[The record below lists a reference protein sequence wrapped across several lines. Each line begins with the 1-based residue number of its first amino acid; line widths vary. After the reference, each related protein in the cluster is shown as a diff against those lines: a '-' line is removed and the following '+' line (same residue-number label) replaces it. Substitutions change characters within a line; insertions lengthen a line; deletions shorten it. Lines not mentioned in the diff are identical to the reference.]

1 MGMILRI
8 ASSRIV
14 GQGDIVGRS
23 GYFSLNLS
31 ANSVM
36 RGRLDARRTLKSL
49 VADLRVDFLLCMLF
63 TYISLGFSYLVFKIL
78 PFRTSYVWVIVYA
91 SCLLTLNN
99 LVTFG
104 MTSLFNLLW
113 DETGNGLLDELINMK
128 GAYTFAMIATFISS
142 VYANTFYLQSY
153 IRARDEKQ
161 ALEMALMK
169 EKEIALQ
176 SQLNSLK
183 LQINPHFMFNNFNNL
198 LELIEEDT
206 KLAGKFL
213 SNLSKVY
220 RYIITNLD
228 RNLIPVRDEIK
239 FLESYLYLMQV
250 RHVGGVVTNISLEL
264 KECKGYLPPAVLQLL
279 VENAIKHNGFSMEN
293 PLFIDIT
300 LSDDYI
306 TVRNLKSPLL
316 SKMESTG
323 LGHKNIIERYSLL
336 CDKKVKIENAE
347 NFYSVSLPIIKK
359 TVPMKILI
367 LEDEQR
373 NAMRLIRLLNDI
385 DTTFIIEGPLTNIK
399 EAVDFFQSGKTTDLI
414 LADIRLTDG
423 LSFEALKYA
432 PATVP
437 IIFTTA
443 YDEYAVQAF
452 KFNSFDYLLKPLDAD
467 ELEAAI
473 DKATKAGKNYADE
486 NLRQLFDSLQKNQF
500 RYRERFLL
508 PYRDGYKTVRVSD
521 INHIETENKTVYL
534 RLNNGTSEVVNMS
547 MDELE
552 QQLNP
557 DCFFRANRQYII
569 NIEYVLFLSNYFGGK
584 LIVRLKGYP
593 NTKITVSKEKAQRL
607 KEWIDK

>member
-1 MGMILRI
+1 MIKENVKIMNWRNGFL
-8 ASSRIV
+8 
-14 GQGDIVGRS
+14 
-23 GYFSLNLS
+23 L
-31 ANSVM
+31 
-36 RGRLDARRTLKSL
+36 SL
-49 VADLRVDFLLCMLF
+49 VSYILYLIIWLILDDETANQLPGMATVDYVVDFLLCMLF

-99 LVTFG
+99 LVAFG

-128 GAYTFAMIATFISS
+128 GLTLLHDSHFHIKRLCQHILPP
-142 VYANTFYLQSY
+142 VIHQ
-153 IRARDEKQ
+153 ARDEKQ

-306 TVRNLKSPLL
+306 TVRNLKSSLL

-359 TVPMKILI
+359 
-367 LEDEQR
+367 
-373 NAMRLIRLLNDI
+373 
-385 DTTFIIEGPLTNIK
+385 
-399 EAVDFFQSGKTTDLI
+399 QSL
-414 LADIRLTDG
+414 
-423 LSFEALKYA
+423 
-432 PATVP
+432 
-437 IIFTTA
+437 
-443 YDEYAVQAF
+443 
-452 KFNSFDYLLKPLDAD
+452 
-467 ELEAAI
+467 
-473 DKATKAGKNYADE
+473 
-486 NLRQLFDSLQKNQF
+486 
-500 RYRERFLL
+500 
-508 PYRDGYKTVRVSD
+508 
-521 INHIETENKTVYL
+521 
-534 RLNNGTSEVVNMS
+534 
-547 MDELE
+547 
-552 QQLNP
+552 
-557 DCFFRANRQYII
+557 
-569 NIEYVLFLSNYFGGK
+569 
-584 LIVRLKGYP
+584 
-593 NTKITVSKEKAQRL
+593 
-607 KEWIDK
+607 